1 MPETSK
7 KYKEDIEM
15 IRVENVREV
24 DMNGKSVLDLQ
35 VSTVSELPTHNALL
49 PGSSRYVVSA
59 GSIAQVVQTGAW
71 YTLDENGNWYDS
83 DGNAAESGE

>member
-1 MPETSK
+1 
-7 KYKEDIEM
+7 M

-24 DMNGKSVLDLQ
+24 DMNGKAVLDLQ

-49 PGSSRYVVSA
+49 PGSSRYVVAA

-71 YTLDENGNWYDS
+71 YTLDENGNWYF
-83 DGNAAESGE
+83 SGGVNPEEG